1 MHIPRPAAS
10 KVNQYFTITSYSMTT
25 VPSYSMTV
33 WQHRAVWYGV
43 VFGAYC
49 AYCILRG
56 PIQQSQNDSRIE
68 YGR

>member
-1 MHIPRPAAS
+1 MSII
-10 KVNQYFTITSYSMTT
+10 QYVSLT
-25 VPSYSMTV
+25 VC
-33 WQHRAVWYGV
+33 RGV
-43 VFGAYC
+43 VFDAYC